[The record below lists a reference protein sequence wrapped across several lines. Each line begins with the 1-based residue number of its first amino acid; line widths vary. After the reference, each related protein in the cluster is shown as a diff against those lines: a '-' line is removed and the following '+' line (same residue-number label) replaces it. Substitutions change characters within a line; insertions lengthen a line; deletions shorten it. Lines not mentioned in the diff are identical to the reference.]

1 MPKFET
7 KRPVPFTPQQMY
19 AVVADVEQY
28 PRFLPMCEAL
38 VVRTREPRADGG
50 EVLTATMTVG
60 YKAIRESFT
69 TRVTLEPA
77 APRILV
83 EYLDG
88 PFKRLEN
95 RWRFTERAGRAGQA
109 SSATGSVIE
118 FFIDYE
124 FRSQVLG
131 LLMGAMFDKAFRR
144 FAEAFEARARQVY
157 ADPGITR
164 PVG

>member
-7 KRPVPFTPQQMY
+7 RRPVPFTPQQMY
-19 AVVADVEQY
+19 AVVADVEKY
-28 PRFLPMCEAL
+28 PEFLPMCEAL
-38 VVRTREPRADGG
+38 AVRTREPRSSG

-95 RWRFTERAGRAGQA
+95 RWRFVERPGHAGGQGA
-109 SSATGSVIE
+109 GSVIE
-118 FFIDYE
+118 FYIDYE

-131 LLMGAMFDKAFRR
+131 LVMGAMFDKAFRR
-144 FAEAFEARARQVY
+144 FAEAFEARARLVY
-157 ADPGITR
+157 GAPDYAR
-164 PVG
+164 PV